1 SVSSCMPLPRFA
13 GDFFATTKHSVVG
26 LELSMHAIDLY
37 RSQFAYDN
45 AEPATDPVNEA
56 CEHFAVLA
64 TTDRLRADDF
74 FAWADKGEA
83 SALLHDIIADDDQH
97 QILQLIIKAAQR
109 DEFKRLAGPAI
120 ERLYAHAYEHRRKE
134 LTK

>member
-1 SVSSCMPLPRFA
+1 
-13 GDFFATTKHSVVG
+13 
-26 LELSMHAIDLY
+26 MHAIDLY

-56 CEHFAVLA
+56 CEQFAVQA
-64 TTDRLRADDF
+64 TTDQLGASEF

-83 SALLHDIIADDDQH
+83 TALLHDIIAGDDQH
-97 QILQLIIKAAQR
+97 QVLQLIIKAAQQ
-109 DEFKRLAGPAI
+109 DELKKLAGPAI
-120 ERLYAHAYEHRRKE
+120 DRLYAHAYEYKQKE

>member
-1 SVSSCMPLPRFA
+1 MSTAIDMNSICERFA
-13 GDFFATTKHSVVG
+13 EAAADDQ
-26 LELSMHAIDLY
+26 LS
-37 RSQFAYDN
+37 
-45 AEPATDPVNEA
+45 
-56 CEHFAVLA
+56 
-64 TTDRLRADDF
+64 ADDF

-109 DEFKRLAGPAI
+109 DEFKRLAKPAI